1 MISYRTDKR
10 QMAKNTGLLY
20 IRSLFNLFLSLYTS
34 RLVLQALGVDD
45 YGIYNAV
52 GGFVSMFWM
61 VTGALNGAITRFL
74 TYEMGRPENGKL
86 KQVFSLALTLLL
98 SLGVIVILFAET
110 FGIWFLQHRMTIPEG
125 RETAA
130 LWVFQTAIFVSVT
143 SLVSAPFNS
152 AIVAHEKFGIYA
164 FLNIGETV
172 LLFMLALFLKYGNPA
187 TDMLIIY
194 ALARSLIT
202 LTILVITTCYSHR
215 HFEESRFRLSW
226 DRALSKQLFGF
237 TGWSLLGSFASMFSG
252 QGVNVALNIFCGP
265 AVNAARGLA
274 FTVTN
279 SIGIFVNNFTSVLV
293 PQITKSYAAEDHQYF
308 QSLVFKGSKLTFFIM
323 LLFVIPLSVE
333 VDFLLALWLKDV
345 PEYMPVFTRF
355 ALLISSIGSFDA
367 ILGQAQRASGIIRNY
382 QIIISVL
389 LVFDFV
395 ASYFALRTGFSPVS
409 VYIVGVIFICARVI
423 NTTIISSRTLH
434 LPVRDILKK
443 IYLRDLIVAVC
454 SCVVPILVVFLLPA
468 GWLRLITVVLLSII
482 STVLF
487 SLLLGLS
494 FEERTSFFQE
504 AKKVLQNYKTR
515 K

>member
-1 MISYRTDKR
+1 
-10 QMAKNTGLLY
+10 MAKNTGLLY
-20 IRSLFNLFLSLYTS
+20 FRSLFNLFLSLYTS
-34 RLVLQALGVDD
+34 RLVLQVLGVDD

-74 TYEMGRPENGKL
+74 TFEMGRPENGKM

-98 SLGVIVILFAET
+98 SLGVLVILFAET
-110 FGIWFLQHRMTIPEG
+110 FGIWFLQHKMTIPEG

-164 FLNIGETV
+164 FLNIGETT
-172 LLFMLALFLKYGNPA
+172 LLFILALFLTYGNPA
-187 TDMLIIY
+187 TDLLIIY
-194 ALARSLIT
+194 AVARCLIT
-202 LTILVITTCYSHR
+202 FTAQAVSICYSR
-215 HFEESRFRLSW
+215 KHFEESRFRLGW
-226 DRALSKQLFGF
+226 DRELSKQLFGF
-237 TGWSLLGSFASMFSG
+237 TGWSLLGSFANMFSG

-279 SIGIFVNNFTSVLV
+279 SVGIFVNNFTSAIA

-308 QSLVFKGSKLTFFIM
+308 RSLVFKGSKLTFFIM
-323 LLFVIPLSVE
+323 LLFIVPLSVE
-333 VDFLLALWLKDV
+333 IDFVLALWLKDV
-345 PEYMPVFTRF
+345 PEYLPVFTRF
-355 ALLISSIGSFDA
+355 ALLISLIGSFDA
-367 ILGQAQRASGIIRNY
+367 ILGYAQRASGIIRNY
-382 QIIISVL
+382 QIIISML
-389 LVFDFV
+389 QAFNFV
-395 ASYFALRTGFSPVS
+395 ASYFALRAGFSPVS
-409 VYIVGVIFICARVI
+409 VYIVGVIIACACVI

-434 LPVRDILKK
+434 LSARDILKK
-443 IYLRDLIVAVC
+443 VYLRDLIVAVC
-454 SCVVPILVVFLLPA
+454 SCMVPTLVAFLLPE
-468 GWLRLITVVLLSII
+468 GWLRLLTVVFLSILSI
-482 STVLF
+482 VLF
-487 SLLLGLS
+487 SLSLGLS
-494 FEERTSFFQE
+494 FEERTSFFQG

>member
-1 MISYRTDKR
+1 
-10 QMAKNTGLLY
+10 MAKNTGLLY

-74 TYEMGRPENGKL
+74 TFEMGRPENGKM
-86 KQVFSLALTLLL
+86 KHVFSLALTLLI
-98 SLGVIVILFAET
+98 SLGVLVILFAET
-110 FGIWFLQHRMTIPEG
+110 FGIWFLQHKMTIPEG

-164 FLNIGETV
+164 FLNIGETI
-172 LLFMLALFLKYGNPA
+172 LLFMLALLMAYGNPA
-187 TDMLIIY
+187 ADLLVIY
-194 ALARSLIT
+194 AVVRSLIT
-202 LTILVITTCYSHR
+202 LTILVTTVCYSHK

-226 DRALSKQLFGF
+226 DSSLSKQLFGF
-237 TGWSLLGSFASMFSG
+237 TGWSLLGTFASMFSG

-279 SIGIFVNNFTSVLV
+279 SIGIFVNNSTSVLA

-308 QSLVFKGSKLTFFIM
+308 RSLVFKGSKLTFFIM
-323 LLFVIPLSVE
+323 LLFVVPLSVE
-333 VDFLLALWLKDV
+333 IDFVLALWLKDV
-345 PEYMPVFTRF
+345 PEYLPVFTRF
-355 ALLISSIGSFDA
+355 ALLISLIGSFDA
-367 ILGQAQRASGIIRNY
+367 ILGHAQRASGIIRNY

-389 LVFDFV
+389 QVLEFV
-395 ASYFALRTGFSPVS
+395 ASYFALRAGFSPVA
-409 VYIVGVIFICARVI
+409 VYIVGVVIICARVI

-434 LPVRDILKK
+434 LSVRDIIKK
-443 IYLRDLIVAVC
+443 VYLRDLTVTVC
-454 SCVVPILVVFLLPA
+454 SCVVSILVVFLLPA
-468 GWLRLITVVLLSII
+468 GWLRLITVVFLSIL
-482 STVLF
+482 SVVLF
-487 SLLLGLS
+487 SLLLGLT
-494 FEERTSFFQE
+494 FDERTSLFQG
-504 AKKVLQNYKTR
+504 AKRVLQNCKTR
-515 K
+515 E